1 MATKLINDTYLKD
14 IAKAIREKKGITSSI
29 ITSQMANEI
38 RTIPTGTG
46 SELTIINGVQ
56 KNAISESGN
65 ISANNFIH
73 IEKPF
78 DVKNIKNLQ
87 LGAGDSLVSRNIHWI
102 EEVENNKFLIF
113 YYIMDN
119 RNNAGQDYYDFNYIL
134 FTLSDSGSIN
144 TLSSGVLPCPYG
156 SRYYNRLKPTRPFK
170 ANNGMYVFQASNYLQ
185 PFSIVGSTIKWGTA
199 FELEGVI
206 QSQSPSYPYTWN
218 QNKTSYGTY
227 GTDWVIYAIIDGG
240 SGSSSSGYKWRI
252 STISVQLN
260 SNTSSPKVQKAA
272 WHNCPIPTATV
283 RKYKDANIYPLPGTG
298 NYFIGWTEYA
308 SGGYIKVVSPL
319 TVSMKSD
326 GYLDIKTGN
335 YQSKDAALYTVSNT
349 YSDILYTQT
358 QYKYL
363 FLPSDPSSYLYL
375 NEANSGYNASYS
387 STATQKVKI
396 KGFPETAIN
405 NVDYGV
411 DTYTG
416 GQTFSSYVSLGDGY
430 YGWLNHKRFVS
441 ANGTG
446 YTHTYYLWVI
456 KEVGSELH
464 YAGTI
469 TLLENSQNDWA
480 SLGKKGNYLWLVMT
494 NGVVNI
500 YKYDFSRNIVK
511 LVEGA
516 ESIDG
521 VTKTDIT
528 NQSGIIWTRP

>member
-14 IAKAIREKKGITSSI
+14 IAKAIREKKGTTSSI
-29 ITSQMANEI
+29 VTSQMANEI

-46 SELTIINGVQ
+46 SELTIINGIQ
-56 KNAISESGN
+56 KNAVSESGN

-78 DVKNIKNLQ
+78 DVKNIKNLE
-87 LGAGDSLVSRNIHWI
+87 LSTNVNDGTTIHWI
-102 EEVENNKFLIF
+102 EEIENNKFLIF
-113 YYIMDN
+113 YYTTTTN
-119 RNNAGQDYYDFNYIL
+119 QLSENYNFNYIL
-134 FTLSDSGSIN
+134 FTLSDSGSMT
-144 TLSSGVLPCPYG
+144 TLSRGALPCPYSG
-156 SRYYNRLKPTRPFK
+156 SGYYNRLKPTRPFK

-199 FELEGVI
+199 FELENVS
-206 QSQSPSYPYTWN
+206 QSQSVNYPYTWN

-260 SNTSSPKVQKAA
+260 SNTSSPRVQKAA
-272 WHNCPIPTATV
+272 WHNCPIPTSTV

-335 YQSKDAALYTVSNT
+335 YQGKDAALYTVSNT

-396 KGFPETAIN
+396 KGFPETAIATL
-405 NVDYGV
+405 DYGV

-430 YGWLNHKRFVS
+430 YGWLNHKRF
-441 ANGTG
+441 ATTNGTG
-446 YTHTYYLWVI
+446 YTHTYYLWII
-456 KEVGSELH
+456 KEVGSEIH
-464 YAGTI
+464 YAGTV
-469 TLLENSQNDWA
+469 TLLSGSTYDKA
-480 SLGKKGNYLWLVMT
+480 SLGKKGNYLWLVMA
-494 NGVVNI
+494 NGKANI

-521 VTKTDIT
+521 ITKTDIT
-528 NQSGIIWTRP
+528 NQSGIIWTKP

>member
-14 IAKAIREKKGITSSI
+14 IAKAIREKKGTTSSI
-29 ITSQMANEI
+29 VTSQMANEI

-73 IEKPF
+73 IERPF
-78 DVKNIKNLQ
+78 DIKNIKNLQ
-87 LGAGDSLVSRNIHWI
+87 LGTGSVDDDTTIHWI
-102 EEVENNKFLIF
+102 EEIENNKFLIF
-113 YYIMDN
+113 YYNIE
-119 RNNAGQDYYDFNYIL
+119 GTGVGTEYYDFSYML
-134 FTLSDSGSIN
+134 FTLSNSGSIN
-144 TLSSGVLPCPYG
+144 TLSSGVVPCPYG

-170 ANNGMYVFQASNYLQ
+170 ANNGIYVFQASNYLQ
-185 PFSIVGSTIKWGTA
+185 PFSIVGSTIKWGAA
-199 FELEGVI
+199 FELENVT
-206 QSQSPSYPYTWN
+206 QSQSPNYPYTWD

-227 GTDWVIYAIIDGG
+227 GEDWVIYAIIDGG
-240 SGSSSSGYKWRI
+240 SGSPSNGYKWRV

-260 SNTSSPKVQKAA
+260 SNTSSPKVRKAS
-272 WHNCPIPTATV
+272 WHNCPISTSTV
-283 RKYKDANIYPLPGTG
+283 RKYTHANIYPLPGTG
-298 NYFIGWTEYA
+298 NYFIGWSEDS

-335 YQSKDAALYTVSNT
+335 YQSKDAALYTVSG
-349 YSDILYTQT
+349 YYGDILYTPT

-363 FLPSDPSSYLYL
+363 LLPQDPSSYLYL
-375 NEANSGYNASYS
+375 TEDNSGYNAPYS
-387 STATQKVKI
+387 STATRKVKI
-396 KGFPETAIN
+396 KGFPEVALN

-411 DTYTG
+411 DAYTG
-416 GQTFSSYVSLGDGY
+416 KYTFSSYVSLGDGY
-430 YGWLNHKRFVS
+430 YGWLNHKRFAS
-441 ANGTG
+441 ASGTG
-446 YTHTYYLWVI
+446 FTHSYYLWII

-469 TLLENSQNDWA
+469 TLLEGSQNDWA
-480 SLGKKGNYLWLVMT
+480 SLGKKGNYLWLVMAQ
-494 NGVVNI
+494 GKVNI
-500 YKYDFSRNIVK
+500 YKYDFSRSIVK

-528 NQSGIIWTRP
+528 NQSGVIWTRP

>member
-14 IAKAIREKKGITSSI
+14 IAKAIREKKGTTSSI
-29 ITSQMANEI
+29 VTSQMANEI

-56 KNAISESGN
+56 KNAVSESGN

-73 IEKPF
+73 IKRPF

-87 LGAGDSLVSRNIHWI
+87 IGPDSPDNEVEIYWI
-102 EEVENNKFLIF
+102 EDIENDKFLLF
-113 YYIMDN
+113 YYTLE
-119 RNNAGQDYYDFNYIL
+119 GTGTGTEYYDFEYML
-134 FTLSDSGSIN
+134 FTLSNLGTIKI
-144 TLSSGVLPCPYG
+144 LSKGILPCPYA

-206 QSQSPSYPYTWN
+206 QSQSPNYPYTWN

-272 WHNCPIPTATV
+272 WHNCPIPTSTV

-335 YQSKDAALYTVSNT
+335 YQSKDAALYTVSNA
-349 YSDILYTQT
+349 YSDILYTPT

-363 FLPSDPSSYLYL
+363 FLPNTPSQYLYL
-375 NEANSGYNASYS
+375 TEDNSGYNAPYS
-387 STATQKVKI
+387 STATQKVKV

-405 NVDYGV
+405 NQDYGV

-464 YAGTI
+464 YAGTV

-480 SLGKKGNYLWLVMT
+480 SLGKKGNYLWLTMAQ
-494 NGVVNI
+494 GKVNI
-500 YKYDFSRNIVK
+500 YRYNLNRSVVK
-511 LVEGA
+511 LVEGG